1 MSAAKENT
9 CRKFQA
15 NFFNKSKCQNCFK
28 PRELHLLTDQDLT
41 QQAKPIYAGWLCL
54 APEGTDFDNP
64 MQRSRKWQRRFFV
77 LYEHGCLR
85 FALDESPSTL
95 PQGTVNMN
103 LCTDVIDAE
112 PKTGQKNSL
121 CIVTP
126 EQEYFI
132 RGENKEII
140 NGWSEQLI
148 VYPRTNKQNQKKK
161 RKVEPTTSQEPG
173 PAKVAVTGSGIPEA
187 DKSPDSS
194 SIIWQEEL
202 NQREAESAAAW
213 AGADQP
219 LGSPLPSADTV
230 NSSSW
235 PFSVSALL
243 HHQGSDAGS
252 VNGDEVD
259 RGGLPLHSSAPHP
272 SVGPLSPT
280 GSCSSLGGV
289 PRCQSPA
296 PSDPFPSG
304 SSLLSNGSHISGSVS
319 SLDSDASGSTVTSTD
334 SHPAGHRGGHH
345 DAPRSRRLEAEARKA
360 EKRSRF
366 RSPDRQERE
375 AVLSPERSRSGVIEK
390 LEALEL
396 ENPEKMEVEET
407 ERSRVRQG
415 RSERRR
421 FFREE
426 QRQDND
432 EGLDFPSSLPPLRRA
447 KSLDRRTTE
456 SVMTPDLLN
465 FKKGWMVKLDE
476 QGQWKKYWFVLTDH
490 SLRYYKDSIAEE
502 ASDLDGEIDLSTCY
516 NVTEYQAQRN
526 YGFQIHT
533 QEGVHTLSAMT
544 AGIRRNWIQ
553 AVMKNV
559 RPSTAPDVARVF
571 IVEEKH
577 ADKNVFRPDV
587 AQDSPSSEAS
597 SVERESAPG
606 AIKSRARERRREGR
620 SKTFDWA
627 EFRPI
632 AQALAQQ
639 RAQEAESLQADP
651 DRSRRREERRKRYE
665 CAAGPEHA
673 LATDGGRIDCEG
685 GDGVMHTDAVS
696 ATCLEKQQRVEEVI
710 EEHWRQVEKTPI
722 REERRVPLPTSAQS
736 GETTELEKLLDSYK
750 QGIENLKAQLE
761 SCHQQLLDSNKHKQE
776 LELQLRIALERE
788 QDIRSGYISPPRV
801 LEKYQET
808 KELLKLQELKKRNMQ
823 AQLGLSLSHS
833 SIKEPNLSDQTPPM
847 PEGAATELIQKRV
860 SFLLEDSSDAIQELE
875 DLLTEEPLTL
885 KELGRVLKLHSI
897 AQSTGGKHKLQKLLE
912 AWQCQQEIENETFKK
927 SLARAG
933 ESIREY
939 EERLLTMEDM
949 MGKVQKHNFEN
960 LKGPYS
966 SLSKLDH
973 HSETSDVTI
982 ASLSQRVE
990 LLTGENGALKQR
1002 CQEIV
1007 NQLTE
1012 ADREI
1017 DRLKAELVSQQGGKQ
1032 HHLVVE
1038 ELKRLKAELAENQ
1051 ANAIDREYYERE
1063 LNEKSLRLHEAL
1075 VTLEE
1080 LGNTLKDTEKK
1091 LQLKEDLLESSQAKV
1106 LEAERSLRNTEQRCI
1121 ELEAR
1126 NNELVALNQE
1136 IEQAGRE
1143 KLEVAENE
1151 ARMLRER
1158 LETMRRDGENVG
1170 EGENVEDKQ
1179 VDDGLFKQVITELKM
1194 RSEALDKVVEM
1205 LAKVD
1210 TDVEKMLGLLRS
1222 TLFGSCKEEPLCIG
1236 GKEMRSVLEWEFWSQ
1251 VLSSTKLEPEEG
1263 KQISESELLQQIKAE
1278 KSLQLLGK
1286 AETEMPMDFTK
1297 MYSWLNDET
1306 YAVIL
1311 RQLIE
1316 TLEGRSHDLKQI
1328 ASSLEQNKDQKLLSF
1343 GLTSFG
1349 LGQTQSSRYL
1359 LDSLKEACLSYLIV
1373 RLKVQHEIESQ
1384 QNQTVVQT
1392 GSLNCP
1398 NCPKLKETASDL
1410 QSKLEDLQNQLSL
1423 ASLKLS
1429 EAPQTLIQ
1437 IEGEPIDSVDKAIE
1451 LQDLVARHRKELR
1464 DIKNNYEKELEKL
1477 RQEVKKAN
1485 ETIRLHSEENIKEM
1499 DSLTNFMENLK
1510 NKHEDEKRR
1519 LLERFEREMEEL
1531 RSMLSPASREKNET
1545 DEHAPSQ
1552 EASAQT
1558 STLRERI
1565 QELMSQ
1571 VSVMAEE
1578 MRRRDEQGDTNT
1590 LRLKYERDL
1599 ENLKVEALLFSCRAT
1614 SSWSF
1619 IIHVSTIQSYSF
1631 KLTKLQTALSG
1642 TLVHSELFID
1652 GIQLISHYFVQFMF
1666 SVFIGLFSPLI
1677 SFDSK
1682 VGTWSHPICCVEIA
1696 SQRQAQFF
1704 CLLISLGY
1712 CKQHEPLRMAHSEVH
1727 FYVYYRFIEIYS
1739 LKSASSALSD
1749 NCLLAYLAAKQILR
1763 SGLITTW
1770 KFRLLRTNGR
1780 CQCFLCY
1787 IRRSLYPVTYFLE
1800 ITFQLLCTFYSKDSI
1815 SQHVSCSNLH
1825 NPFHNRKSR
1834 PLCLTRTEK
1843 IKHGQLKTGYKQQ
1856 QPPLSVEND
1865 TAKSM
1870 QTIFLKKLAKQFF
1883 KNIYNRR
1890 AAFIASAA
1898 KIILHFDDDSN
1909 TWGRDR
1915 LHDFAPFISI
1925 TLDNAI
1931 KGEGYSC
1938 ENPADLHSS
1947 RLLLVCIYSKLHATC
1962 ERGFAAMEESHQKVI
1977 EELQRKHQRELENL
1991 KEEKERLLEEET
2003 AATIAAIEAMKNA
2016 HRTELE
2022 KELEKVRKASSNAEN
2037 ADVEEIRRQHEE
2049 ELCSFQREIEVL
2061 SEQYSQ
2067 KCLENAHLAQAL
2079 EAERQA
2085 LRQCQREN
2093 QELNAHNQELNNRL
2107 AAEITKMRSMTSED
2121 GAGDPN
2127 TTIQGKELYELEV
2140 MLRVKESEV
2149 QYLKQEINSLKDELQ
2164 AAQRDKKYATDKY
2177 KDIYTELSIVKA
2189 KAERDLGRLREQLQ
2203 LAHEALGEPSLLVTD
2218 IMKSKSNPDIL
2229 KMAAAAAKRS
2239 ERTLRSK
2246 SLKEGLTAEQR
2257 LHLFE
2262 NKDAK
2267 EF

>member
-1 MSAAKENT
+1 MSTAKENS

-41 QQAKPIYAGWLCL
+41 QAKPIYAGWLCL

-121 CIVTP
+121 CIITP

-219 LGSPLPSADTV
+219 LGSPLPSAGDCV
-230 NSSSW
+230 
-235 PFSVSALL
+235 PMG
-243 HHQGSDAGS
+243 QGSDAGS

-259 RGGLPLHSSAPHP
+259 RSGLPLRGSAPRP
-272 SVGPLSPT
+272 SIGPLSPT

-334 SHPAGHRGGHH
+334 SHTAGHRGGHH
-345 DAPRSRRLEAEARKA
+345 DASRSRRLEAEARKA

-407 ERSRVRQG
+407 ERSRTRQG

-421 FFREE
+421 LFREE
-426 QRQDND
+426 LRQDND
-432 EGLDFPSSLPPLRRA
+432 EGLDFPSTLPPLRRA

-559 RPSTAPDVARVF
+559 RPSTAPDVASSTEDHGSFSALEGLV
-571 IVEEKH
+571 
-577 ADKNVFRPDV
+577 RPDV
-587 AQDSPSSEAS
+587 TQDSPSSEAS

-639 RAQEAESLQADP
+639 RAQEAESLQVDP
-651 DRSRRREERRKRYE
+651 DHSMRREERRKRYE
-665 CAAGPEHA
+665 CGAGPEHA
-673 LATDGGRIDCEG
+673 SATDGGRIDCEG
-685 GDGVMHTDAVS
+685 GDGVMDTDSVS

-722 REERRVPLPTSAQS
+722 REERRVPLPTSVQS

-750 QGIENLKAQLE
+750 QGIEDLKAQLE

-788 QDIRSGYISPPRV
+788 QDIRSGYISP
-801 LEKYQET
+801 LEHP
-808 KELLKLQELKKRNMQ
+808 
-823 AQLGLSLSHS
+823 LGL
-833 SIKEPNLSDQTPPM
+833 
-847 PEGAATELIQKRV
+847 
-860 SFLLEDSSDAIQELE
+860 
-875 DLLTEEPLTL
+875 
-885 KELGRVLKLHSI
+885 
-897 AQSTGGKHKLQKLLE
+897 E
-912 AWQCQQEIENETFKK
+912 A
-927 SLARAG
+927 
-933 ESIREY
+933 
-939 EERLLTMEDM
+939 
-949 MGKVQKHNFEN
+949 
-960 LKGPYS
+960 
-966 SLSKLDH
+966 
-973 HSETSDVTI
+973 DVT
-982 ASLSQRVE
+982 
-990 LLTGENGALKQR
+990 
-1002 CQEIV
+1002 
-1007 NQLTE
+1007 
-1012 ADREI
+1012 
-1017 DRLKAELVSQQGGKQ
+1017 
-1032 HHLVVE
+1032 
-1038 ELKRLKAELAENQ
+1038 
-1051 ANAIDREYYERE
+1051 
-1063 LNEKSLRLHEAL
+1063 
-1075 VTLEE
+1075 
-1080 LGNTLKDTEKK
+1080 
-1091 LQLKEDLLESSQAKV
+1091 
-1106 LEAERSLRNTEQRCI
+1106 
-1121 ELEAR
+1121 
-1126 NNELVALNQE
+1126 
-1136 IEQAGRE
+1136 
-1143 KLEVAENE
+1143 
-1151 ARMLRER
+1151 
-1158 LETMRRDGENVG
+1158 
-1170 EGENVEDKQ
+1170 
-1179 VDDGLFKQVITELKM
+1179 
-1194 RSEALDKVVEM
+1194 
-1205 LAKVD
+1205 
-1210 TDVEKMLGLLRS
+1210 
-1222 TLFGSCKEEPLCIG
+1222 
-1236 GKEMRSVLEWEFWSQ
+1236 
-1251 VLSSTKLEPEEG
+1251 
-1263 KQISESELLQQIKAE
+1263 
-1278 KSLQLLGK
+1278 
-1286 AETEMPMDFTK
+1286 
-1297 MYSWLNDET
+1297 
-1306 YAVIL
+1306 
-1311 RQLIE
+1311 
-1316 TLEGRSHDLKQI
+1316 
-1328 ASSLEQNKDQKLLSF
+1328 
-1343 GLTSFG
+1343 
-1349 LGQTQSSRYL
+1349 
-1359 LDSLKEACLSYLIV
+1359 
-1373 RLKVQHEIESQ
+1373 
-1384 QNQTVVQT
+1384 
-1392 GSLNCP
+1392 
-1398 NCPKLKETASDL
+1398 
-1410 QSKLEDLQNQLSL
+1410 
-1423 ASLKLS
+1423 
-1429 EAPQTLIQ
+1429 PQTKRP
-1437 IEGEPIDSVDKAIE
+1437 EP
-1451 LQDLVARHRKELR
+1451 
-1464 DIKNNYEKELEKL
+1464 
-1477 RQEVKKAN
+1477 
-1485 ETIRLHSEENIKEM
+1485 
-1499 DSLTNFMENLK
+1499 
-1510 NKHEDEKRR
+1510 
-1519 LLERFEREMEEL
+1519 
-1531 RSMLSPASREKNET
+1531 
-1545 DEHAPSQ
+1545 
-1552 EASAQT
+1552 
-1558 STLRERI
+1558 
-1565 QELMSQ
+1565 
-1571 VSVMAEE
+1571 
-1578 MRRRDEQGDTNT
+1578 
-1590 LRLKYERDL
+1590 
-1599 ENLKVEALLFSCRAT
+1599 
-1614 SSWSF
+1614 
-1619 IIHVSTIQSYSF
+1619 
-1631 KLTKLQTALSG
+1631 
-1642 TLVHSELFID
+1642 
-1652 GIQLISHYFVQFMF
+1652 
-1666 SVFIGLFSPLI
+1666 
-1677 SFDSK
+1677 
-1682 VGTWSHPICCVEIA
+1682 
-1696 SQRQAQFF
+1696 
-1704 CLLISLGY
+1704 
-1712 CKQHEPLRMAHSEVH
+1712 
-1727 FYVYYRFIEIYS
+1727 
-1739 LKSASSALSD
+1739 
-1749 NCLLAYLAAKQILR
+1749 
-1763 SGLITTW
+1763 
-1770 KFRLLRTNGR
+1770 
-1780 CQCFLCY
+1780 
-1787 IRRSLYPVTYFLE
+1787 
-1800 ITFQLLCTFYSKDSI
+1800 
-1815 SQHVSCSNLH
+1815 
-1825 NPFHNRKSR
+1825 
-1834 PLCLTRTEK
+1834 
-1843 IKHGQLKTGYKQQ
+1843 
-1856 QPPLSVEND
+1856 
-1865 TAKSM
+1865 
-1870 QTIFLKKLAKQFF
+1870 
-1883 KNIYNRR
+1883 
-1890 AAFIASAA
+1890 
-1898 KIILHFDDDSN
+1898 
-1909 TWGRDR
+1909 
-1915 LHDFAPFISI
+1915 
-1925 TLDNAI
+1925 
-1931 KGEGYSC
+1931 
-1938 ENPADLHSS
+1938 
-1947 RLLLVCIYSKLHATC
+1947 ATC

-1991 KEEKERLLEEET
+1991 KEEKERLLDEET
-2003 AATIAAIEAMKNA
+2003 AATISAIEAMKNA
-2016 HRTELE
+2016 HR
-2022 KELEKVRKASSNAEN
+2022 KELEKARKASSNAEN
-2037 ADVEEIRRQHEE
+2037 ADMEEIRRQHEE

-2203 LAHEALGEPSLLVTD
+2203 LAHDALGEPSLEDLERGGYD

-2262 NKDAK
+2262 NKDTK